1 MVIFTLKDPHKAS
14 MAERFIQ
21 TLKSRIERFFTE
33 NKTNRWLDILQQ
45 ISDALNNSVHNTTG
59 KLFFSFCVMKG
70 SPHNLK
76 FYKQKF

>member
-59 KLFFSFCVMKG
+59 KVNIFFHFLCNEKLSAYFDI
-70 SPHNLK
+70 L
-76 FYKQKF
+76 